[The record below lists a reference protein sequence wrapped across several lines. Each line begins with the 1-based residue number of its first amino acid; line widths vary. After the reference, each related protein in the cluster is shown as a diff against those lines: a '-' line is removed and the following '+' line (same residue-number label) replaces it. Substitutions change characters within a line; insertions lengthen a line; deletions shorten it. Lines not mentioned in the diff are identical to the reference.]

1 MNRHRRTCR
10 RTDHRRRP
18 RITMYD
24 AHWQPCATYAQQHDG
39 TWLLVA
45 QGRPAEVGHGD
56 RWARI
61 TISAGE
67 PILVGGEIDAWR
79 IHSDP
84 LTDLAAGTF
93 TL

>member
-39 TWLLVA
+39 SLLLVA
-45 QGRPAEVGHGD
+45 TTDPPAVGYGD

-61 TISAGE
+61 VIDAHGMPT
-67 PILVGGEIDAWR
+67 LVGGDVDAWQ
-79 IHSDP
+79 IP
-84 LTDLAAGTF
+84 QADL
-93 TL
+93 